1 MDQVHEILQ
10 NVAEERIVREHID
23 VIKKP
28 IPHPFWMLAFL
39 ISQAGFAFLAI
50 SLPNH
55 DQTNRTI
62 SVISIALIAASSIWG
77 LSKALRARDKMWRE
91 VIKRE
96 APELYQK
103 IQKTDA

>member
-1 MDQVHEILQ
+1 MNQVHEVLQ
-10 NVAEERIVREHID
+10 NVAEERKVREHID

-28 IPHPFWMLAFL
+28 VPHPFWMLAFL
-39 ISQAGFAFLAI
+39 LSQAGFAILAI
-50 SLPNH
+50 ASPYRN
-55 DQTNRTI
+55 QTDRTI
-62 SVISIALIAASSIWG
+62 SVIFISLIAASSIWG
-77 LSKALRARDKMWRE
+77 LSKALRARDQMWRD